1 VVFQPAVVVLRR
13 SHHQAAVNASELF
26 RRDTPRL
33 RQSGSS
39 QRSRHANS
47 FAARDGRLKRD
58 REAAYRAAPH
68 HSRSRSRRTPLF
80 PQCRWRPCS
89 RTSWRHGQSRPFA
102 PGTAPLRNPAHPR
115 PPLVTAC
122 SSTVADDA
130 PEMRTS
136 LPCSHEPPGAGES
149 QKTTG
154 QKIAT
159 SDNWRYQRVHF
170 WMEAGAS
177 ARFDHRKRGTGDRPP
192 WLPITPRQPASTDG
206 TRQTHKHM
214 HIEREPLRL
223 PRRQLQADSQ

>member
-159 SDNWRYQRVHF
+159 SDNGRYQACAFLDGGRRLSPF
-170 WMEAGAS
+170 RS
-177 ARFDHRKRGTGDRPP
+177 SQTGNWRPP
-192 WLPITPRQPASTDG
+192 SLASYHAATASIDRRHPTDA
-206 TRQTHKHM
+206 
-214 HIEREPLRL
+214 
-223 PRRQLQADSQ
+223 QAHAY